1 MYKIQT
7 KYPSLRACILLLLLG
22 MLSGVTLAQ
31 QVVVSMKMDTVQMLI
46 GEQLG
51 LTTSVVARPG
61 CKVKFPHFNE
71 GDTLTTGLEVVSQTP
86 VRETSVDA
94 GARRR
99 YETTYYVTAFDSAL
113 YSIPGME
120 VEVDGKAYAAPEVI
134 GLKVGTVPVPLDS
147 LHPDFFF
154 PAFTVHPAPFVVET
168 KWVVGALSGILI
180 VIAMLLVGGRLASRR
195 PLRRR
200 RVIKPQVPPYTEAR
214 QAMDALPALESDAP
228 LDGGKAYYVRL
239 TDILRRYL
247 LRRFGIQAPE
257 QTTDETLAAIC
268 PYIHKEELD
277 GMAPLLRTADMVKF
291 AGQSSTHQERKMHAD
306 YVRNFLDNTRDESM
320 EHPQPIVTMEVLSEG
335 MQWKFRLALWA
346 SMVLLVVG
354 GIALILWITVSA
366 WQFYSY

>member
-1 MYKIQT
+1 M
-7 KYPSLRACILLLLLG
+7 
-22 MLSGVTLAQ
+22 
-31 QVVVSMKMDTVQMLI
+31 
-46 GEQLG
+46 
-51 LTTSVVARPG
+51 
-61 CKVKFPHFNE
+61 
-71 GDTLTTGLEVVSQTP
+71 
-86 VRETSVDA
+86 
-94 GARRR
+94 
-99 YETTYYVTAFDSAL
+99 
-113 YSIPGME
+113 
-120 VEVDGKAYAAPEVI
+120 
-134 GLKVGTVPVPLDS
+134 
-147 LHPDFFF
+147 
-154 PAFTVHPAPFVVET
+154 
-168 KWVVGALSGILI
+168 
-180 VIAMLLVGGRLASRR
+180 
-195 PLRRR
+195 
-200 RVIKPQVPPYTEAR
+200 
-214 QAMDALPALESDAP
+214 
-228 LDGGKAYYVRL
+228 RL
-239 TDILRRYL
+239 TDLLRRYL